1 MICPKCGFNQP
12 DDIYCALCGVNIERY
27 TRGKR
32 KRQYKACILIALIGI
47 LGLSVAKYM
56 HSIYH
61 AETPQRVS
69 KESYDENYAQV
80 KKSAPVAQEA
90 RRLAPGSKLPAEGKM
105 GDRPGR
111 TSAKTS
117 YTPNRLEDKG
127 VSGNESVGSP
137 STDRQKE
144 DFGHGQAEDTHT
156 AVQWFEKGKAL
167 EDDSEAEIQCYQRA
181 IETDPKFAPP
191 YYRLGA
197 IYYRQANFELADDEF
212 ANFLKYASDADKE
225 AYDIHV
231 YYSLAEAER
240 LSEKMEK
247 QAPAEEE
254 ETETASEEG
263 KEASQETTEEV
274 MTIVK
279 FSSVDGH
286 IMVPVIL
293 NDFLNATV
301 LVDTGAGITVLSR
314 KLARDLGL
322 EGDLGNSITL
332 KTMAVDIQAQTA
344 RLDSIQ
350 VGGLRRNYFPV
361 AITDLSVGEGSKFHG
376 ILGMDFMNNYKIH
389 IDNEK
394 QTMMLTPKAP

>member
-1 MICPKCGFNQP
+1 
-12 DDIYCALCGVNIERY
+12 
-27 TRGKR
+27 
-32 KRQYKACILIALIGI
+32 
-47 LGLSVAKYM
+47 M
-56 HSIYH
+56 HSIYR

-80 KKSAPVAQEA
+80 KKSASVTQEA
-90 RRLAPGSKLPAEGKM
+90 RRLASDSKLPAEGKM

-111 TSAKTS
+111 TSAKAS

-137 STDRQKE
+137 SMDRQKE

-156 AVQWFEKGKAL
+156 GVQWFEKGKAL
-167 EDDSEAEIQCYQRA
+167 DDDSEAEIQCYQRA

-212 ANFLKYASDADKE
+212 ANFLQYASDAEKE
-225 AYDIHV
+225 AYDIYV

-240 LSEKMEK
+240 LSEKMEE

-254 ETETASEEG
+254 EIETASEEE
-263 KEASQETTEEV
+263 KEVSQETAEGV

-286 IMVPVIL
+286 IMVPVVL

-322 EGDLGNSITL
+322 EGDLRHSITL
-332 KTMAVDIQAQTA
+332 KTMALDIQAQTA

-361 AITDLSVGEGSKFHG
+361 AITDLSLGAGSTFDG
-376 ILGMDFMNNYKIH
+376 ILGMDFMNNYTIH
-389 IDNEK
+389 INNAK